1 MLSVSKPVTVS
12 LHTKR
17 QVIGQVLMCCGC
29 CCGDVERGRPEV
41 PVEWLKAEWRRRGLI
56 KDIDLSFSGCLG
68 PCDLAN
74 VVSVSDDT
82 GSVWLGQLKNPVQ
95 YLGLLEWAF
104 RSKEAGLL
112 LPLPAELEELRFD
125 RFRAKAVRTREES
138 AWTQCGSSV

>member
-1 MLSVSKPVTVS
+1 MLTPANSALLS
-12 LHTKR
+12 LRTKR

-41 PVEWLKAEWRRRGLI
+41 PVEWLKAEWRRRGLV

-82 GSVWLGQLKNPVQ
+82 GSVWLGQLKELVQ
-95 YLGLLEWAF
+95 YLGLLEWAS
-104 RSKEAGLL
+104 RSKEAGML
-112 LPLPAELEELRFD
+112 LPLPDEFEELRFD
-125 RFRAKAVRTREES
+125 RFRAKATSVRGES
-138 AWTQCGSSV
+138 A